1 MEARSLPVSALLARG
16 LSYLRP
22 HRLRLFTGVALTV
35 LGVALD
41 LSKPLPL
48 AIVLDSILSPQ
59 PRPLPAAIE
68 PLVRGLSPAG
78 MLAVACLAIVLL
90 SALRGALT
98 LASNYVTID
107 VGQRM
112 VNDLRTEVYAHLQK
126 LSLRFHYRQTTG
138 DLLYRVMADTF
149 SIQGMVVNG
158 LLPLGSAT
166 LMLVGMFL
174 VMLNYS
180 PRMAVIALAVAPP
193 LYLAIERMSRRIT
206 GQASAHRE
214 AESALYSRA
223 ETTIG
228 AVKLVQAYGREE
240 RAVAD
245 FRQGSERSLAL
256 SLRLYNTETLFIL
269 LVDLV
274 LACGTALLV
283 WLGARS
289 VMAGTLSIGA
299 LTVFLAYLKEMY
311 TPILSMGQNFKEL
324 SSARAGLDRAFAVL
338 DEQPD
343 VKDAPDAHALPPV
356 RGEIVFD
363 DVTFGYEDKA
373 PVLRGVSLRIAPGET
388 IALLGRTGAGKST
401 LASLAIRFFDPQQG
415 RILIDGHDLR
425 SVTVRSLRQQLVLML
440 QEPILFPTTVYENLT
455 LGVDIPPEQVKDAAR
470 RAEADGFIGELPR
483 GYDTVLG
490 QDGMTLS
497 GGQRQRLALA
507 RAVLRDSR
515 IVILDEPTSSLD
527 VATEAVVW
535 RNLEEMLEGKTAI
548 VIAHRL
554 STARRADRIV
564 VLDDGG
570 IAEQGTHDELL
581 ARDGRYAALW
591 ARYKGAVDV
600 TTDIALA
607 ESV

>member
-1 MEARSLPVSALLARG
+1 MDARSLPVSVLLVRG
-16 LSYLRP
+16 VGYLRP
-22 HRLRLFTGVALTV
+22 HRLRLAAGVSLTL

-41 LSKPLPL
+41 IAKPLPL
-48 AIVLDSILSPQ
+48 ALVVDHVLTAK
-59 PRPLPAAIE
+59 PLPGWLRPA
-68 PLVRGLSPAG
+68 LGGLSAITL
-78 MLAVACLAIVLL
+78 LAVACAAIVVL
-90 SALRGALT
+90 SALRGVLT
-98 LASNYVTID
+98 LASNYATID

-112 VNDLRTEVYAHLQK
+112 VNDLRTELYAHLQK

-166 LMLVGMFL
+166 LMLIGMFA
-174 VMLNYS
+174 VMFSYS
-180 PRMAVIALAVAPP
+180 PHMALIALCVAPP
-193 LYLAIERMSRRIT
+193 LYLAIERMSSRIT

-223 ETTIG
+223 ETMIG

-240 RAVAD
+240 RTLDD
-245 FRQGSERSLAL
+245 FRRGSEKSLAL

-274 LACGTALLV
+274 LATGTALLV
-283 WLGARS
+283 WIGARS
-289 VMAGTLSIGA
+289 VLAGALTIGG
-299 LTVFLAYLKEMY
+299 LTVFLQYLREMY
-311 TPILSMGQNFKEL
+311 APILSMGQNFKEL

-343 VKDAPDAHALPPV
+343 VKDAPDARPLPPV
-356 RGEIVFD
+356 KGEVVLEN
-363 DVTFGYEDKA
+363 VTFGYENET
-373 PVLRGVSLRIAPGET
+373 PVLRDVSLRIAPGET
-388 IALLGRTGAGKST
+388 VALLGRTGAGKST
-401 LASLAIRFFDPQQG
+401 LASLAIRFFDPQKG

-425 SVTVRSLRQQLVLML
+425 HVTLRSLREQLVLML
-440 QEPILFPTTVYENLT
+440 QEPILFHTSVRENLT
-455 LGVDIPPEQVKDAAR
+455 LGVDLPLERVQHAAR
-470 RAEADGFIGELPR
+470 RAEAESFILALPG
-483 GYDTVLG
+483 GYDAILG

-507 RAVLRDSR
+507 RALLRDAR
-515 IVILDEPTSSLD
+515 IVILDEPTSALD

-535 RNLEEMLEGKTAI
+535 RNLEELLQGRTAI

-564 VLDDGG
+564 ILDEGG
-570 IAEQGTHDELL
+570 IAEQGSHDELI
-581 ARDGRYAALW
+581 ARGGRYAGLW

-600 TTDIALA
+600 TTDVALA